1 MGVCI
6 NPFERISGS
15 GGIVPLIDNTIKN
28 IYTEEIRLR
37 VRMLTQT
44 VMIFILARYPQLRIL
59 FISFLLKF
67 FKFEL

>member
-1 MGVCI
+1 M
-6 NPFERISGS
+6 E
-15 GGIVPLIDNTIKN
+15 GGIVPLIDNPIKN

-37 VRMLTQT
+37 LRMLTQT

-67 FKFEL
+67 FNVTYIILGKPP